1 MKGSTHIQERLDRVV
16 ANTEWRMKFPLVHV
30 KNGDPFHSD
39 HRPVVVQ
46 TERFQEP
53 ASGGGPKAFR
63 FEVSWLQEVDCRKI
77 IEEAWGCALILRVV
91 SRRDSGVWRLIC
103 RTRVLMS

>member
-1 MKGSTHIQERLDRVV
+1 MKGSTHIQERLDRDVD
-16 ANTEWRMKFPLVHV
+16 NTEWRMKFPLVHV

-53 ASGGGPKAFR
+53 TSGGGPKAFR
-63 FEVSWLQEVDCRKI
+63 FEASWLQEADCRKI
-77 IEEAWGCALILRVV
+77 IKEAWRCALILRVV
-91 SRRDSGVWRLIC
+91 SRRDSGVWQLIC